1 MTIGYVNINRLAKRI
16 IGPEAG
22 KPSLMIEEKIGC
34 LPVVE
39 DNLLVGLITATNVLV
54 QEVEECDQR

>member
-1 MTIGYVNINRLAKRI
+1 MT
-16 IGPEAG
+16 
-22 KPSLMIEEKIGC
+22 EEKIGC
-34 LPVVE
+34 RPVVE

>member
-1 MTIGYVNINRLAKRI
+1 MTIGYVNINRLSKRI
-16 IGPEAG
+16 IVQEAG
-22 KPSLMIEEKIGC
+22 KPNLMIEEKIGC

-54 QEVEECDQR
+54 QAVEECGQR